1 MELPIPDALGGW
13 ATNNQD
19 KIVTTEHVRE
29 SDSTRSPEEE
39 TLARAQKVAEL
50 KRKVD
55 SGTYLIKQYEIIEG
69 LLNSMTK
76 TLD

>member
-1 MELPIPDALGGW
+1 MGLAIY
-13 ATNNQD
+13 NQD
-19 KIVTTEHVRE
+19 EIVKTDNAYP
-29 SDSTRSPEEE
+29 SDSARSAEEE
-39 TLARAQKVAEL
+39 ALARAQKVAEL
-50 KRKVD
+50 KRRVD

>member
-1 MELPIPDALGGW
+1 MI
-13 ATNNQD
+13 NNQD
-19 KIVTTEHVRE
+19 KIVTTEHVHA
-29 SDSTRSPEEE
+29 SDSARSPKEE

>member
-1 MELPIPDALGGW
+1 MGA
-13 ATNNQD
+13 AFNNQD
-19 KIVTTEHVRE
+19 EIVKTEQTHA

-39 TLARAQKVAEL
+39 ALARTQKVAEL
-50 KRKVD
+50 KRRVD